1 VLYIAPI
8 LLQREKAWSLSGA
21 DEIEVRIGPIDGGV
35 MRAKL
40 GQENMN
46 EPIHVNETSFERAVL
61 KSPIPVLVDFWAAWC
76 GPCKMIAP
84 LLDEIAKE
92 SADRFRVVKVNID
105 DEPAL
110 QQRFNIRGVP
120 TLLFFNDGQL
130 RDQIVGVAPKK
141 TILEKLEKLIS
152 SPAGA

>member
-1 VLYIAPI
+1 
-8 LLQREKAWSLSGA
+8 
-21 DEIEVRIGPIDGGV
+21 
-35 MRAKL
+35 
-40 GQENMN
+40 MN
-46 EPIHVNETSFERAVL
+46 EPIHVNEASFERAVL

-84 LLDEIAKE
+84 VLEEIAKE

-110 QQRFNIRGVP
+110 QQRYSIRGVP
-120 TLLFFNDGQL
+120 TLLFFNDAQV
-130 RDQIVGVAPKK
+130 RYQIVGVAPKK

-152 SPAGA
+152 SPAGT